1 MIGRTILGRMKI
13 DTIKIGRA
21 IDKLIVGKI
30 TIGKIKTAIG
40 KMMFDKTATTQPG
53 KALPCP
59 QAKRL
64 FSRYLDGA
72 MTGAEMLALQN
83 HFAEC
88 LACSNVYQ
96 SLRESQRL
104 LMSLG
109 RPKAP
114 ADLGL
119 KLRLA
124 ISREAAQAKRPPFE
138 GLLVRLENALSA
150 FMVPATAGFLTAFI
164 LFGIAM
170 VYFVA
175 PSSLQANND
184 VPLVMVNTS
193 PQLEQSGFSMDSIN
207 ADSLVIEAY
216 VDANGR
222 VQDYR
227 ILSDSMD
234 SKDVLPEV
242 KRMLIFTTFRPAL
255 SMGRP
260 TPSRAVLSFSK
271 ISVRG

>member
-1 MIGRTILGRMKI
+1 MKG
-13 DTIKIGRA
+13 TGN
-21 IDKLIVGKI
+21 VMGV
-30 TIGKIKTAIG
+30 
-40 KMMFDKTATTQPG
+40 Q
-53 KALPCP
+53 CP
-59 QAKRL
+59 RAKRL
-64 FSRYLDGA
+64 FSPYLDGA
-72 MTGAEMLALQN
+72 VTGTEMLALQQ
-83 HFAEC
+83 HLSDC
-88 LACSNVYQ
+88 TACDHEYQ
-96 SLRESQRL
+96 GLRRTQQL
-104 LMSLG
+104 LVSVG
-109 RPKAP
+109 RPKVP

-124 ISREAAQAKRPPFE
+124 ISREVAQAKRPPFE
-138 GLLVRLENALSA
+138 GLLVRLENTFEA
-150 FMVPATAGFLTAFI
+150 FMVPATAGFLSALI
-164 LFGIAM
+164 IFGIAM

-175 PSSLQANND
+175 PSSLQAGSD
-184 VPLVMVNTS
+184 VPLVMVNTA
-193 PQLEQSGFSMDSIN
+193 PQLEQSAFGMTLDTID

-227 ILSDSMD
+227 ILSDTQE
-234 SKDVLPEV
+234 SKEVLPQV

>member
-1 MIGRTILGRMKI
+1 MKGTGR
-13 DTIKIGRA
+13 
-21 IDKLIVGKI
+21 I
-30 TIGKIKTAIG
+30 TGLK
-40 KMMFDKTATTQPG
+40 
-53 KALPCP
+53 CP

-64 FSRYLDGA
+64 FSPYLDGA
-72 MTGAEMLALQN
+72 VTGTQMLALQN
-83 HFAEC
+83 HLSKC
-88 LACSNVYQ
+88 KACDEEYQ
-96 SLRESQRL
+96 SLRRTQQL
-104 LMSLG
+104 LVSAG

-119 KLRLA
+119 RLRLA
-124 ISREAAQAKRPPFE
+124 ISREAAAAKRPPFE
-138 GLLVRLENALSA
+138 GLMVRLENTFQALL
-150 FMVPATAGFLTAFI
+150 VPATAGFVSALI
-164 LFGIAM
+164 IFGIAM

-175 PSSLQANND
+175 PSTLRADND
-184 VPLVMVNTS
+184 VPLVMVNTE
-193 PQLEQSGFSMDSIN
+193 PELQQSALGMTMDTID

-227 ILSDSMD
+227 ILSDPPD
-234 SKDVLPEV
+234 SKEVLPQV

-260 TPSRAVLSFSK
+260 TASRAVLSFSK

>member
-1 MIGRTILGRMKI
+1 MTGT
-13 DTIKIGRA
+13 
-21 IDKLIVGKI
+21 GKI
-30 TIGKIKTAIG
+30 TR
-40 KMMFDKTATTQPG
+40 
-53 KALPCP
+53 LRCP
-59 QAKRL
+59 QARRL
-64 FSRYLDGA
+64 FSPYLDGA
-72 MTGAEMLALQN
+72 VTGTEMLALEV
-83 HFAEC
+83 HFFDCPKCRAQ
-88 LACSNVYQ
+88 YQ
-96 SLRESQRL
+96 SLRQSERL
-104 LMSLG
+104 LVGLG

-119 KLRLA
+119 RLRVA
-124 ISREAAQAKRPPFE
+124 ISREAALARRPPFE
-138 GLLVRLENALSA
+138 GLRMRLDNAFRALL
-150 FMVPATAGFLTAFI
+150 VPATAGFLTAFV

-175 PSSLQANND
+175 PASLRANND
-184 VPLVMVNTS
+184 VPLVMVNTA
-193 PQLEQSGFSMDSIN
+193 PQLEQSAFGMDAIN

-227 ILSDSMD
+227 ILSDSD
-234 SKDVLPEV
+234 VSKDVLPQL